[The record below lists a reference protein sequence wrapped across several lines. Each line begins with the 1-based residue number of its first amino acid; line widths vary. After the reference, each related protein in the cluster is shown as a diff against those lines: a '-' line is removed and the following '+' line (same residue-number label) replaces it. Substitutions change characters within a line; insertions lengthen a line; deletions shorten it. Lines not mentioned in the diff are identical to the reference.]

1 MENGLLT
8 QFEGVKDIPKGSLVV
23 LAARPFFG
31 KTTFSYN
38 VAFDMVENNQKVKIY
53 SFERNKEIIEDMLR
67 TKSKHKYYNQKN
79 MNIDFNSDNTID
91 DILNNSDNYDLIII
105 ETLQLIKGEDVI
117 NKLKGLA
124 VRTNSVVLLI
134 SELPQEIDKRKDKHP
149 RLIDLDDNIVKHADI
164 VLLMYGDYYYKEDY
178 SKGMITDLKMIDI
191 NNNKA
196 KKYKLLMNKDRIT
209 FTNYKD

>member
-8 QFEGVKDIPKGSLVV
+8 QFEGVKDINKGSLVV

-38 VAFDMVENNQKVKIY
+38 IAFDMIENNQKVKIY
-53 SFERNKEIIEDMLR
+53 SFEREKEIIEDMLR

-79 MNIDFNSDNTID
+79 INIDFNPDNTIE

-105 ETLQLIKGEDVI
+105 ETLQLIKDEDVI
-117 NKLKGLA
+117 NKLKDLA
-124 VRTNSVVLLI
+124 TRTNSVVLLI
-134 SELPQEIDKRKDKHP
+134 SELPKEIDERKDKHP
-149 RLIDLDDNIVKHADI
+149 RLIDIDDNIVKHVDI

-178 SKGMITDLKMIDI
+178 SKGRIINLKMIDI
-191 NNNKA
+191 NNNNA
-196 KKYKLLMNKDRIT
+196 KKYKLLMHQDRIT

>member
-8 QFEGVKDIPKGSLVV
+8 QFEGVKDITKGSLVV
-23 LAARPFFG
+23 LTARPFFG

-38 VAFDMVENNQKVKIY
+38 VAFDMLEKNQKVKIY
-53 SFERNKEIIEDMLR
+53 SFEREKEIIEDMLR
-67 TKSKHKYYNQKN
+67 KKSKHKYYNQKN
-79 MNIDFNSDNTID
+79 IDIDFNPDNTIE

-105 ETLQLIKGEDVI
+105 ETLQKMNYDEELLI
-117 NKLKGLA
+117 KLKGLA

-134 SELPQEIDKRKDKHP
+134 SELPQEIDKREDKHP

-178 SKGMITDLKMIDI
+178 SKERIIDLKMIDI
-191 NNNKA
+191 KNNNA
-196 KKYKLLMNKDRIT
+196 KKYKLLMHQDRVT
-209 FTNYKD
+209 FTNY